1 MGLDLL
7 CLPCPAFAGYRECA
21 YNLAGVPGV
30 QGSSVYRSFK
40 GAGRVK
46 EAGSQRRKHEA
57 RLLGD
62 RELEGGMSGRL
73 KGAWH
78 LHLGGCP
85 ILDTQTAQW
94 SGQVKLQQQLAVARD
109 NHQAS

>member
-30 QGSSVYRSFK
+30 QGRSVYRSFK

-46 EAGSQRRKHEA
+46 EAGRGRRKREA
-57 RLLGD
+57 CLLGD
-62 RELEGGMSGRL
+62 TELEGIM
-73 KGAWH
+73 
-78 LHLGGCP
+78 
-85 ILDTQTAQW
+85 
-94 SGQVKLQQQLAVARD
+94 
-109 NHQAS
+109 